1 MTSAIENDLAYV
13 REIIINHPFFKGLR
27 LQFVPFL
34 TDCASLMRVRIQ
46 ETIFREGQE
55 ATHLYLLHTGR
66 VVLETFVPREGTT
79 TVQTLEA
86 GEALGLSWLFPPYQW
101 QFSARA
107 IEPCEL
113 VALNSMSLREKAQ
126 ENPEF
131 GYDLLTRMSQL
142 MWQRLQ
148 NTRRRLVELYV
159 A

>member
-1 MTSAIENDLAYV
+1 MTTETQDHVDYV
-13 REIIINHPFFKGLR
+13 RAIMIDHPFLKGVRLR
-27 LQFVPFL
+27 FL
-34 TDCASLMRVRIQ
+34 PLLMEGATVVRAGAD
-46 ETIFREGQE
+46 ERIFREGEQ
-55 ATHLYLLHTGR
+55 ARHLYLLYKGR
-66 VVLETFVPREGTT
+66 LALETFVPREGTT
-79 TVQTLEA
+79 IVQTVEA
-86 GEALGLSWLFPPYQW
+86 GEAVGLSWLFPPCQW

-113 VALNSMSLREKAQ
+113 VALDANNLREKAH

-131 GYDLLTRMSQL
+131 GYDLLTRMAKL